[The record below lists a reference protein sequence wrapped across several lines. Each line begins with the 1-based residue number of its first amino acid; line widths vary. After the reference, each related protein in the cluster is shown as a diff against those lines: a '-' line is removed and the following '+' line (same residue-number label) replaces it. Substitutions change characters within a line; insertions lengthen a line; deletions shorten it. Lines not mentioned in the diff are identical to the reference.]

1 MPTTRITTH
10 IPAPASPRVASAAVA
25 TVKSV
30 PSAAALLAKS
40 FSTSTPTAPVPAAPG
55 RSPQR
60 DAAPVRPVA
69 LAVLAGDPL
78 TGQGAVAHLR
88 SRPEV
93 RILGADRQHE
103 AEVVLIVVD
112 RITEDTLKLME
123 RVATESVNQD
133 ARFVLVGD
141 GVREHHLLRAV
152 TCGLVSVIPRRE
164 ADYDRVL
171 RAIVEMREGRLEM
184 PGVALGWLVGQLRAI
199 HQDVLEPNGLTAAGL
214 ETREVDV
221 LGLLAEGLSTFEIS
235 QRLNYSERT
244 VKNIIH
250 GVLTRLN
257 LRNRTQAV
265 AFAVRT
271 GAL

>member
-1 MPTTRITTH
+1 MPTARITTH
-10 IPAPASPRVASAAVA
+10 IPAPASPRVAAATVA
-25 TVKSV
+25 TAKSA
-30 PSAAALLAKS
+30 PSTTALLAKTFS
-40 FSTSTPTAPVPAAPG
+40 PSPAPSSTSHGRTPL
-55 RSPQR
+55 R

-88 SRPEV
+88 ARPEV
-93 RILGADRQHE
+93 RILGAERQHE

-112 RITEDTLKLME
+112 RITEDILKLME
-123 RVATESVNQD
+123 RVAAESVNQD

-152 TCGLVSVIPRRE
+152 TRGLVSVIPRRE

-221 LGLLAEGLSTFEIS
+221 LGLLAEGLSTFEIA

-250 GVLTRLN
+250 GVLTRLK